1 MLFSMIYFIFMLP
14 LSIVGW
20 FLYGNLLTKLLIGGG
35 LALLSWVFQE
45 KAKTFWKFF
54 GGLLGIDLIISF
66 MVTSSRFG
74 VPSIISRVFDSIG
87 SFFKSLLWI
96 ALFIVGIVVIVKV
109 IFNSF
114 GDRSIGQ
121 GGYTDRDMIEPL
133 EPDPTSQKPFRPA
146 PVSKIEK
153 QTRSKNLE
161 TYKKEYNETQEKFT
175 LIEPLEPDPTSQKP
189 FRPAPVSKIE
199 KQTRSKNLE
208 TYKKEYNETQ
218 EKFTLNQLEDPNFI
232 IENINTYSDVVSAH
246 KTITYYKKQNI
257 SASMIQKNEYVLE
270 KIYNHA
276 KTLDSEI
283 LSLVVGFLKSRT
295 HLENNYYKNNCG
307 EKRAIAGVRHDFAN
321 TALEIIQS

>member
-1 MLFSMIYFIFMLP
+1 MIYFIFMLP

-74 VPSIISRVFDSIG
+74 VPSIISHVFDSIG

-121 GGYTDRDMIEPL
+121 GGYTDRDM
-133 EPDPTSQKPFRPA
+133 
-146 PVSKIEK
+146 
-153 QTRSKNLE
+153 
-161 TYKKEYNETQEKFT
+161 
-175 LIEPLEPDPTSQKP
+175 IEPLEPDPTSQKP

-295 HLENNYYKNNCG
+295 HLENNYYKNNSG

>member
-175 LIEPLEPDPTSQKP
+175 L
-189 FRPAPVSKIE
+189 
-199 KQTRSKNLE
+199 
-208 TYKKEYNETQ
+208 
-218 EKFTLNQLEDPNFI
+218 NQLEDPNFI

-276 KTLDSEI
+276 KTLDPEI

-295 HLENNYYKNNCG
+295 HLENNYYKNNSG

>member
-1 MLFSMIYFIFMLP
+1 MIKRKKKRNLIKRLFMLFSMIYFIFMLP

-74 VPSIISRVFDSIG
+74 VPSMISRVFDSIG

-175 LIEPLEPDPTSQKP
+175 LS
-189 FRPAPVSKIE
+189 
-199 KQTRSKNLE
+199 
-208 TYKKEYNETQ
+208 
-218 EKFTLNQLEDPNFI
+218 QLEDPSFI

-276 KTLDSEI
+276 KTLDPEI

-295 HLENNYYKNNCG
+295 HLENNYYKNNSG

>member
-1 MLFSMIYFIFMLP
+1 MIYFIFMLP

-175 LIEPLEPDPTSQKP
+175 L
-189 FRPAPVSKIE
+189 
-199 KQTRSKNLE
+199 
-208 TYKKEYNETQ
+208 
-218 EKFTLNQLEDPNFI
+218 NQLEDPNFI

>member
-74 VPSIISRVFDSIG
+74 VPSMISRVFDSIG

-121 GGYTDRDMIEPL
+121 GGYTDRDM
-133 EPDPTSQKPFRPA
+133 
-146 PVSKIEK
+146 
-153 QTRSKNLE
+153 
-161 TYKKEYNETQEKFT
+161 
-175 LIEPLEPDPTSQKP
+175 IEPLEPDPTSQKP

>member
-175 LIEPLEPDPTSQKP
+175 L
-189 FRPAPVSKIE
+189 
-199 KQTRSKNLE
+199 
-208 TYKKEYNETQ
+208 
-218 EKFTLNQLEDPNFI
+218 NQLEDPNFI

-295 HLENNYYKNNCG
+295 HLENNYYKNNSG

>member
-1 MLFSMIYFIFMLP
+1 MIYFIFMLP

-175 LIEPLEPDPTSQKP
+175 L
-189 FRPAPVSKIE
+189 
-199 KQTRSKNLE
+199 
-208 TYKKEYNETQ
+208 
-218 EKFTLNQLEDPNFI
+218 NQLEDPNFI

-276 KTLDSEI
+276 KTLDPEI

>member
-74 VPSIISRVFDSIG
+74 VPSMISRVFDSIG

-175 LIEPLEPDPTSQKP
+175 LS
-189 FRPAPVSKIE
+189 
-199 KQTRSKNLE
+199 
-208 TYKKEYNETQ
+208 
-218 EKFTLNQLEDPNFI
+218 QLEDPSFI

-276 KTLDSEI
+276 KTLDPEI

-295 HLENNYYKNNCG
+295 HLENNYYKNNSG

>member
-175 LIEPLEPDPTSQKP
+175 LS
-189 FRPAPVSKIE
+189 
-199 KQTRSKNLE
+199 
-208 TYKKEYNETQ
+208 
-218 EKFTLNQLEDPNFI
+218 QLEDPSFI

-276 KTLDSEI
+276 KTLDPEI

>member
-175 LIEPLEPDPTSQKP
+175 LS
-189 FRPAPVSKIE
+189 
-199 KQTRSKNLE
+199 
-208 TYKKEYNETQ
+208 
-218 EKFTLNQLEDPNFI
+218 QLEDPSFI

>member
-175 LIEPLEPDPTSQKP
+175 L
-189 FRPAPVSKIE
+189 
-199 KQTRSKNLE
+199 
-208 TYKKEYNETQ
+208 
-218 EKFTLNQLEDPNFI
+218 NQLEDPNFI

-276 KTLDSEI
+276 KTLDPEI

>member
-175 LIEPLEPDPTSQKP
+175 L
-189 FRPAPVSKIE
+189 
-199 KQTRSKNLE
+199 
-208 TYKKEYNETQ
+208 
-218 EKFTLNQLEDPNFI
+218 NQLEDPNFI

>member
-175 LIEPLEPDPTSQKP
+175 LS
-189 FRPAPVSKIE
+189 
-199 KQTRSKNLE
+199 
-208 TYKKEYNETQ
+208 
-218 EKFTLNQLEDPNFI
+218 QLEDPSFI

-295 HLENNYYKNNCG
+295 HLENNYYKNNSG

>member
-1 MLFSMIYFIFMLP
+1 MVFVWESFDEALDRR
-14 LSIVGW
+14 
-20 FLYGNLLTKLLIGGG
+20 

-74 VPSIISRVFDSIG
+74 VPSIISHVFDSIG

-121 GGYTDRDMIEPL
+121 GGYTDRDM
-133 EPDPTSQKPFRPA
+133 
-146 PVSKIEK
+146 
-153 QTRSKNLE
+153 
-161 TYKKEYNETQEKFT
+161 
-175 LIEPLEPDPTSQKP
+175 IEPLEPDPTSQKP

-295 HLENNYYKNNCG
+295 HLENNYYKNNSG

>member
-74 VPSIISRVFDSIG
+74 VPSIISHVFDSIG

-121 GGYTDRDMIEPL
+121 GGYTDRDM
-133 EPDPTSQKPFRPA
+133 
-146 PVSKIEK
+146 
-153 QTRSKNLE
+153 
-161 TYKKEYNETQEKFT
+161 
-175 LIEPLEPDPTSQKP
+175 IEPLEPDPTSQKP

-295 HLENNYYKNNCG
+295 HLENNYYKNNSG

>member
-1 MLFSMIYFIFMLP
+1 MIKRKKKRNLIRRLFMLFSMIYFIFMLP

-74 VPSIISRVFDSIG
+74 VPSIISHVFDSIG

-121 GGYTDRDMIEPL
+121 GGYTDRDM
-133 EPDPTSQKPFRPA
+133 
-146 PVSKIEK
+146 
-153 QTRSKNLE
+153 
-161 TYKKEYNETQEKFT
+161 
-175 LIEPLEPDPTSQKP
+175 IEPLEPDPTSQKP

-295 HLENNYYKNNCG
+295 HLENNYYKNNSG